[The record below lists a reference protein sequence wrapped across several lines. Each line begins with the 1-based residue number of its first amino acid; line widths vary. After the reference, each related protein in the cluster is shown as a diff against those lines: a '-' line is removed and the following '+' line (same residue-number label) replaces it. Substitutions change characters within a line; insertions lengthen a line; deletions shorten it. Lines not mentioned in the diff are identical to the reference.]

1 MPKDTVSIILPV
13 INEVTALQK
22 TVQIIESENGTE
34 VLEYIFIICEKT
46 IQESLGACLGFQH
59 KDAQRF
65 IIHKQTKPF
74 LGNAIC
80 EGFALAK
87 APYLITMGSDLET
100 DPHDV
105 KTMIELSRK
114 NPKAIITAS
123 RWQTK
128 NNFRG
133 YGKCKVA
140 FNFIF
145 QQFLRLLYQTKLS
158 DLTYCYRLMP
168 TKLCQEIKWQEQ
180 QHAFLLETILKPLRL
195 KIPIIEFS
203 SKWKARDE
211 GVSQNS
217 LRRQLAYLRVAFSNR
232 FK

>member
-1 MPKDTVSIILPV
+1 MQKISLSIILPV
-13 INEVTALQK
+13 MNEVNALQK
-22 TVQIIESENGTE
+22 TVEIIENENNDS
-34 VLEYIFIICEKT
+34 VLEYIFIVCDQT
-46 IQESLGACLGFQH
+46 IQESLDICLKYQQ
-59 KDAQRF
+59 KDRQRF

-74 LGNAIC
+74 LGNAIR
-80 EGFALAK
+80 EGFSLAK

-105 KTMIELSRK
+105 KTMIEISTK
-114 NPKAIITAS
+114 NPQAIITAS
-123 RWQTK
+123 RWLAK
-128 NNFRG
+128 NNFHG
-133 YGKCKVA
+133 YGKSKVA

-145 QQFLRLLYQTKLS
+145 QQFLRALYQTKLS

-195 KIPIIEFS
+195 KIPVVEFS
-203 SKWKARDE
+203 SLWRERDE
-211 GVSQNS
+211 GESQNS
-217 LRRQLAYLRVAFSNR
+217 LKKQLAYIRVAIGNR